1 MLIPDR
7 WYVVLDANE
16 ISAGRPLGIK
26 CLGELMVFWRDENG
40 RVVVMKDRCPH
51 RSSQLSLGRVVNGR
65 IQCPFHGFEFDGDG
79 ACQLIPA
86 NGRNAGVPKFD
97 RSTPSRSRMGA
108 RSSGIAPRLSRPP
121 GLSNRI
127 VTLRKELAPEQCHFR
142 VGPL

>member
-26 CLGELMVFWRDENG
+26 RLGELMVFWRDENG
-40 RVVVMKDRCPH
+40 QVVVMKDRCPH
-51 RSSQLSLGRVVNGR
+51 RSSQLSLGRVVSGR

-86 NGRNAGVPKFD
+86 NGRNAGVPKVFQCSVYPSQECTVGSGCGTD
-97 RSTPSRSRMGA
+97 SRVSSTRRSRGFPGWMGLLTP
-108 RSSGIAPRLSRPP
+108 RSGRTGTSI
-121 GLSNRI
+121 
-127 VTLRKELAPEQCHFR
+127 
-142 VGPL
+142 